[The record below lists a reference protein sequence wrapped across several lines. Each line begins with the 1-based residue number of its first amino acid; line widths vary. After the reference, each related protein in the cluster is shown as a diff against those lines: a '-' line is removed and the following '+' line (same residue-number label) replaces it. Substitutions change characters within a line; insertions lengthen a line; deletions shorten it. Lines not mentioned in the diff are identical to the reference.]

1 MKLLILSDLHLEFH
15 AFEPPKDVDFD
26 VVILA
31 GDIHDPGT
39 SGIEWAW
46 RADKFGIIT
55 PVVMVAGNH
64 EYYDTVMTTEREAM
78 QVAAAGT
85 NVRMLDGHEAVI
97 DGVRFLGC
105 TLSTDFAVHIEVEAK
120 LFGKS
125 RMMSNS
131 GKAMKFVEHSLTD
144 YQLIMM
150 EDIRDDGDELEE
162 PLMPIR
168 RADRRR
174 RGADTLAIHQR
185 QRAWLKA
192 KLEEPFDGATV
203 VVTHHAPH
211 RGSLSPRHADDWSS
225 AGFVNELPAEFFKV
239 PVLWVHGHTHQSFD
253 YQVGNCRVV
262 CNPRGYVAWT
272 GKVENREFDAGF
284 VVVV

>member
-1 MKLLILSDLHLEFH
+1 MKLLILSDPHLEFH
-15 AFEPPKDVDFD
+15 AFEPPKDRDFD

-31 GDIHDPGT
+31 GDIYDPGT
-39 SGIEWAW
+39 SGIEWAR
-46 RADKFGIIT
+46 RADKFGVTT

-97 DGVRFLGC
+97 GGVRFLGC
-105 TLSTDFAVHIEVEAK
+105 TLWTDFAVHIEVEAK
-120 LFGKS
+120 LFGKP
-125 RMMSNS
+125 RMMSNP
-131 GKAMKFVEHSLTD
+131 GKALTMVEHSLTD

-168 RADRRR
+168 RADRRL

-185 QRAWLKA
+185 QRAWLRS
-192 KLEEPFDGATV
+192 KLEEPFDGPTV

-211 RGSLSPRHADDWSS
+211 RGSLSPRYANEWSS
-225 AGFVNELPAEFFKV
+225 AGFINELPAQFFKV
-239 PVLWVHGHTHQSFD
+239 PVLWVHGHTHNSFD

-272 GKVENREFDAGF
+272 GKVENRDFAAGF